1 MPSPG
6 FADLARLRHLAAID
20 RAIQAGRP
28 TGPALAADL
37 GVNVRTI
44 QRYVEWLKRELG
56 APIVFDFD
64 PRQPGYRYTGKFHFG
79 RALLAWVESPK

>member
-28 TGPALAADL
+28 TAAGLAAQL
-37 GVNVRTI
+37 SVNIRTV
-44 QRYVEWLKRELG
+44 QRYVEWLKRELH

-64 PRQPGYRYTGKFHFG
+64 PRAPGYRYTARFSFGKQ
-79 RALLAWVESPK
+79 LLAWIEAP